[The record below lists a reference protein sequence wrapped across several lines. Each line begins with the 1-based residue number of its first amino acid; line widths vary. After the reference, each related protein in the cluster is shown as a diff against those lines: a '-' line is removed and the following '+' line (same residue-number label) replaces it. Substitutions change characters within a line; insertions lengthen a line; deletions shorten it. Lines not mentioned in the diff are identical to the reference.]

1 MIRQP
6 RRLIPMNRVHALSRL
21 LAATAVAIGS
31 AAWADTTPLRL
42 LPADTTDASSL
53 RQWQR
58 AARTTLAVLL
68 NIDDQ
73 LAANRHDAQGR
84 SPLALNATALETVA
98 QATLTR
104 HVVEIDSWSNRRIK
118 VVLTIPEDSP
128 EGKTPAVVCI
138 HGHGGSR
145 DVVYDPQSPYR
156 GFAKVLAERGYVTLS
171 TDVGQHEIQDPEHRT
186 LMGERLWD
194 LIRVVD
200 LAASR
205 PEVDTRRIGCAGLSL
220 GGEMAMWLGAMD
232 GRIAATVSS
241 GFLTTME
248 NLRHGHCM
256 CWDFPGLQRRY
267 EFSDIYCLISPRPL
281 QCQNGRKER
290 LPGGFPVELAEPVM
304 AEITK
309 AYRMAGRPEGAQLAI
324 HPEGHIFDVASAVP
338 FLDRVLKGGR

>member
-1 MIRQP
+1 
-6 RRLIPMNRVHALSRL
+6 
-21 LAATAVAIGS
+21 
-31 AAWADTTPLRL
+31 
-42 LPADTTDASSL
+42 
-53 RQWQR
+53 
-58 AARTTLAVLL
+58 L

-84 SPLALNATALETVA
+84 GSLALNATVLETVP
-98 QATLTR
+98 QASFTR
-104 HVVEIDSWSNRRIK
+104 HLVEIDAWSNRRIT
-118 VVLTIPEDSP
+118 VVLTIPKDSP
-128 EGKTPAVVCI
+128 AGKTPAVVCI
-138 HGHGGSR
+138 HGHGGNR

-156 GFAKVLAERGYVTLS
+156 GFAAVLAERGYVTLS
-171 TDVGQHEIQDPEHRT
+171 TDVGQHQVQDTAHRT

-200 LAASR
+200 LAARR

-267 EFSDIYCLISPRPL
+267 EFADIYSLISPRPL

-290 LPGGFPVELAEPVM
+290 LPGGFPVELAEPAM
-304 AEITK
+304 AEIKK
-309 AYRMAGRPEGAQLAI
+309 AYRVAGRADAAQLAI
-324 HPEGHIFDVASAVP
+324 HAEGHIFDVASAVP
-338 FLDRVLKGGR
+338 FLDKALKEDR